1 MSSSINESLARDD
14 EQTRLKVLY
23 SYGILDTP
31 REARFDDLATT
42 AADLL
47 NVPYAKIGFFDA
59 DRTWYKSTVGFNIEQ
74 SQLSGSMAEVVLENP
89 HQVTFFPNIQA
100 DSRVKVSKA
109 LEEDPTIRATI
120 CIPITTADEH
130 VLGMLCVFDIKER
143 EFSPEEVESLKRIA
157 RQILALMEA
166 RREANQLQ
174 DALRVQQSELRIKST
189 TDRIS
194 RTLVNTVNT
203 RENLHQVV
211 DKFIQSVI
219 NEFGWWGAQAW
230 LEEEDELRPSNWVFS
245 ASAPVSLGVLSK
257 NIAHAI
263 PLPINS
269 EVNLDSY
276 EATIPRIDEV
286 TDLNWHPNIKR
297 FENAGA
303 RSFLVIDVSGPTSLA
318 MRLLFLL
325 PNHRSYGANAISVLE
340 SLSPL
345 LPQVVRRARGAEELA
360 YRATHD
366 QLTGLLN
373 RRGLEEL
380 YPQTPSYV
388 GGHISRAIF
397 YFDVDKFKLIN
408 DQYGHSVG
416 DEFLVEIA
424 RRLIESSRPV
434 DTVARIGGDEFII
447 VAQGFDDL
455 DSLNAAS
462 QRFLENLGKPFE
474 SHGNIVIEPRVSIG
488 ISRWSPNEM
497 LGNAISHADVRMYTA
512 KALGGHQSNI
522 DLSNPETKN
531 ESTLIGIPEL
541 QHISIQEIVNS
552 HSDLPAGF
560 FVTITPPV
568 YFAPRVM
575 QDAAAYIANQI
586 KLSNSQ
592 KPEDVMIII
601 ECPAFKRSDRSN
613 LEAFFDALHI
623 NHKCNK
629 ISFAFDARVGN
640 LDSANFARQLT
651 DAGFVSIALSNYGE
665 GHNEIRLIQELSPS
679 HLIISQ
685 ELLIDESGSNKTTL
699 EVLVA
704 ISNATNS
711 PLVLFEKINPA
722 YTSVLSQAESY
733 LIIKKRDIGKE

>member
-1 MSSSINESLARDD
+1 MSSPINDFSSKDD
-14 EQTRLKVLY
+14 EQVRLQVLY

-42 AADLL
+42 AADLM

-74 SQLSGSMAEVVLENP
+74 SQLSGSMAELVLENP
-89 HQVTFFPNIQA
+89 HQVTFIPNIQS

-120 CIPITTADEH
+120 CIPITTADDH
-130 VLGMLCVFDIKER
+130 VLGMLCVFDTKER
-143 EFSPEEVESLKRIA
+143 EFTADEVESLMRIA
-157 RQILALMEA
+157 RQVLALMDA

-174 DALRVQQSELRIKST
+174 EALRVQQSELRVKST

-203 RENLHQVV
+203 REHLHQVI

-219 NEFGWWGAQAW
+219 NEFGWWGGQAW
-230 LEEEDELRPSNWVFS
+230 LEEENELRPSGWVFS
-245 ASAPVSLGVLSK
+245 ALAPVSLGLLSK
-257 NIAHAI
+257 NLAHAI
-263 PLPINS
+263 PLPTNS
-269 EVNLDSY
+269 EVNLGSY
-276 EATIPRIDEV
+276 EATLPRIDEV
-286 TDLNWHPNIKR
+286 TDLDWHPNIKR

-325 PNHRSYGANAISVLE
+325 PNHRSYGSSAISVLE
-340 SLSPL
+340 SLSSL

-424 RRLIESSRPV
+424 HRLIESSRPV

-447 VAQGFDDL
+447 VAQGFDDF

-462 QRFLENLGKPFE
+462 QRFLDNLGKPFE
-474 SHGNIVIEPRVSIG
+474 THANISIEPRVSIG

-497 LGNAISHADVRMYTA
+497 LDNAISHADVRMYTA
-512 KALGGHQSNI
+512 KSLGGHQSNI
-522 DLSNPETKN
+522 DLSNPESKN
-531 ESTLIGIPEL
+531 ESTLISIPEL
-541 QHISIQEIVNS
+541 QHISIQEIIKS
-552 HSDLPAGF
+552 HSDMPAGF

-575 QDAAAYIANQI
+575 HDAAAFIAKQI
-586 KLSNSQ
+586 ELSNSQ

-601 ECPAFKRSDRSN
+601 ECPGFKRSDRSN

-623 NHKCNK
+623 AHKCEK
-629 ISFAFDARVGN
+629 ISFAFDTRAGN
-640 LDSANFARQLT
+640 LDSANFARELT
-651 DAGFVSIALSNYGE
+651 QIGFVSIALSNYGE
-665 GHNEIRLIQELSPS
+665 GNNEIRLIQDLSPS
-679 HLIISQ
+679 HLICSQ
-685 ELLIDESGSNKTTL
+685 ELLIDESGANMTTL

-704 ISNATNS
+704 ISNSTNS
-711 PLVLFEKINPA
+711 PLVLFDKIHSV
-722 YTSVLSQAESY
+722 YTSVLSLAESY
-733 LIIKKRDIGKE
+733 LIIKKTDIGKE

>member
-120 CIPITTADEH
+120 CIPITTADDH

-203 RENLHQVV
+203 RENLHQVI

-297 FENAGA
+297 LENAGA
-303 RSFLVIDVSGPTSLA
+303 RSFLVVDDSGPS
-318 MRLLFLL
+318 
-325 PNHRSYGANAISVLE
+325 
-340 SLSPL
+340 
-345 LPQVVRRARGAEELA
+345 
-360 YRATHD
+360 
-366 QLTGLLN
+366 
-373 RRGLEEL
+373 
-380 YPQTPSYV
+380 
-388 GGHISRAIF
+388 
-397 YFDVDKFKLIN
+397 
-408 DQYGHSVG
+408 
-416 DEFLVEIA
+416 
-424 RRLIESSRPV
+424 
-434 DTVARIGGDEFII
+434 
-447 VAQGFDDL
+447 
-455 DSLNAAS
+455 
-462 QRFLENLGKPFE
+462 
-474 SHGNIVIEPRVSIG
+474 
-488 ISRWSPNEM
+488 
-497 LGNAISHADVRMYTA
+497 
-512 KALGGHQSNI
+512 
-522 DLSNPETKN
+522 
-531 ESTLIGIPEL
+531 
-541 QHISIQEIVNS
+541 
-552 HSDLPAGF
+552 
-560 FVTITPPV
+560 
-568 YFAPRVM
+568 
-575 QDAAAYIANQI
+575 
-586 KLSNSQ
+586 
-592 KPEDVMIII
+592 
-601 ECPAFKRSDRSN
+601 
-613 LEAFFDALHI
+613 
-623 NHKCNK
+623 
-629 ISFAFDARVGN
+629 
-640 LDSANFARQLT
+640 
-651 DAGFVSIALSNYGE
+651 
-665 GHNEIRLIQELSPS
+665 
-679 HLIISQ
+679 
-685 ELLIDESGSNKTTL
+685 
-699 EVLVA
+699 
-704 ISNATNS
+704 
-711 PLVLFEKINPA
+711 
-722 YTSVLSQAESY
+722 
-733 LIIKKRDIGKE
+733 